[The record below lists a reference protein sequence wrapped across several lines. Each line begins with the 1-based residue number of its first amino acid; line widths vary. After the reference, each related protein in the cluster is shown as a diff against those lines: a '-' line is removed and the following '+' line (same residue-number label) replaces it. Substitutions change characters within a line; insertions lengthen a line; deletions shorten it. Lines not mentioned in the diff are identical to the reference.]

1 MNEEIKKKLE
11 ENAVGLLEFVE
22 KSKDFVLEQ
31 APLYVQELV
40 AFHFISNAAT
50 LTGILIFFFTVLIFF
65 IKSFKYGLK
74 HEFEDFPHVLFP
86 AISGLLLIASVLM
99 VCDFGAKVAIEC
111 YKAKYAP
118 RVLIIEKLRGQ

>member
-74 HEFEDFPHVLFP
+74 HEFEDHPNH
-86 AISGLLLIASVLM
+86 LLHAR
-99 VCDFGAKVAIEC
+99 DRFNFRKQGGEDRATAHG
-111 YKAKYAP
+111 
-118 RVLIIEKLRGQ
+118 EKGG